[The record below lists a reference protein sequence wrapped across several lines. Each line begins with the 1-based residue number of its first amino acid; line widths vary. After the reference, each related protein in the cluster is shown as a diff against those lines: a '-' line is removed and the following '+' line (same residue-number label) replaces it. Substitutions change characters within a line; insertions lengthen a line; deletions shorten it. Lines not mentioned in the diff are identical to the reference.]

1 MKFLILGVL
10 TTMFFLTTVSTLEKN
25 LQNGWNPLDIE
36 KIDKTIRAFWK
47 DIHKNISHEEH
58 KVQMGNIFGVLF

>member
-10 TTMFFLTTVSTLEKN
+10 TTMFFLSTVSTLEKN

-36 KIDKTIRAFWK
+36 RIDKTIRVFLEG
-47 DIHKNISHEEH
+47 HS
-58 KVQMGNIFGVLF
+58 

>member
-10 TTMFFLTTVSTLEKN
+10 TTMFFLSTISTLEKN
-25 LQNGWNPLDIE
+25 LENGWNPLDIE
-36 KIDKTIRAFWK
+36 RIDNKIRVFWK
-47 DIHKNISHEEH
+47 DIHKNISQEDY